1 MALLWSEKNNLK
13 LFTISGNP
21 SPTNKTN
28 LKDFAQNLL
37 RSIKGLSLF
46 TVFSKKLKA
55 GMTVEAAVAL
65 PVFLL
70 FFLNLAGLIEIMRLH
85 GNLEFALWGTGNE
98 AALYG
103 SVLEDETVSSVLSVL
118 YLKNQIV
125 EALGSEYLEQSPLM
139 DGVSGLQVWTNLLQD
154 EKDILDVTVSYSVAP
169 LSGFIGFPAF
179 QMKNCYY
186 AHLWNGYEI
195 PENAEAGEIVYVAET
210 GTVYHKNRNC
220 THLLL
225 SIQQVNSD
233 GIKERRNQWGRAYG
247 PCERCACGTMPDR
260 VYITSEGECYHY
272 SDGCSG
278 LKRTVHAVT
287 LAETLGKYRSCS
299 RCGDG

>member
-1 MALLWSEKNNLK
+1 MALLWSEKTNLK
-13 LFTISGNP
+13 LFIISGNP
-21 SPTNKTN
+21 SPTNKPN
-28 LKDFAQNLL
+28 PKDFAQNLL

-46 TVFSKKLKA
+46 TAFSKKLKA
-55 GMTVEAAVAL
+55 GMTVEAAVVL

-70 FFLNLAGLIEIMRLH
+70 FVLNLASLIEMMRLH

-103 SVLEDETVSSVLSVL
+103 SVLEDETASSVLSVL
-118 YLKNQIV
+118 YIKNQIV
-125 EALGSEYLEQSPLM
+125 ETLGSEYLEQSPLR
-139 DGVSGLQVWTNLLQD
+139 DGVSGLQVWTNLLQG
-154 EKDILDVTVSYSVAP
+154 EKDILDVTITYSVAP

-195 PENAEAGEIVYVAET
+195 PENAMAGEIVYVAET
-210 GTVYHKNRNC
+210 GTVYHKSRNC

-225 SIQQVNSD
+225 SVQQVD
-233 GIKERRNQWGRAYG
+233 AAEVEERRNQWGRTYG
-247 PCERCACGTMPDR
+247 ACERCTHGKMPDS
-260 VYITSEGECYHY
+260 VYITDEGECYHY
-272 SDGCSG
+272 SQGCSG

-287 LAETLGKYRSCS
+287 LAEAQGKYRCCS
-299 RCGDG
+299 RCGDE